1 MNVNIFGAAGNNTI
15 RSDTDKKF
23 RTLSTNLALKMNKSG
38 DVMTGD
44 LKILLSDD
52 AMQRI
57 FGVSDI
63 TAGKSVILLLGDEM
77 NLIRNNFGCALEID
91 AQHGLKIISAHGE
104 VLQIGTQT
112 DASATFFNDIIMRDN
127 SIKSLKHPVSEQ
139 DAATKLY
146 VDTKCIKNSVGHV
159 PNLIT
164 NDRNKTGFTVKA
176 SSEFGLNLA
185 YNVFSIIGE
194 WLSEVNSNFWIQ
206 VECPEPVRIHKIAL
220 RGVST
225 AVIRNWL
232 LQGAN
237 HDGNWQTLIENYV
250 DNIDH
255 TEITFVE
262 VDSYRKYLKYRI
274 WINSFEG
281 EKGGLSYW
289 QLYTVDYLNF

>member
-1 MNVNIFGAAGNNTI
+1 MSVNIFGGSNKI
-15 RSDTDKKF
+15 RTDTDQKF

-44 LKILLSDD
+44 LKILLGDD

-57 FGVSDI
+57 FGASGI
-63 TAGKSVILLLGDEM
+63 NAGKSVILLLGDEM
-77 NLIRNNFGCALEID
+77 NLIRYNFGCALEIH
-91 AQHGLKIISAHGE
+91 AQHGVKIASSVGE
-104 VLQIGTQT
+104 MVQIGTQS
-112 DASATFFNDIIMRDN
+112 DASAIFFNDVIMRDN
-127 SIKSLKHPVSEQ
+127 CIKNLRDPVSEQ
-139 DAATKLY
+139 DATTKLY
-146 VDTKCIKNSVGHV
+146 VDTKCVKNSVGYV

-164 NDRNKTGFTVKA
+164 NDKNKCGFSVSA
-176 SSEFGLNLA
+176 STEVGRNLA
-185 YNVFSIIGE
+185 YNVFSFIGA
-194 WLSEVNSNFWIQ
+194 WISSESTNFWIQ

-255 TEITFVE
+255 TEITFIE

-281 EKGGLSYW
+281 EKAGLSFW
-289 QLYTVDYLNF
+289 QIFTADSLV